1 MNTEPDVID
10 ICIAVCASLIDLDAA
25 TKRALDLKLRHEIG
39 GERRLVARKQ
49 SPFLRVEIR
58 ARYDGTMATTRLLAK
73 EYGVSECTVRRIGHH
88 RAAARPAA
96 PSPKLTQPPVPP
108 RPIKSAK

>member
-10 ICIAVCASLIDLDAA
+10 ICIAVCADLISLDAA

-39 GERRLVARKQ
+39 GRPIYARKKG
-49 SPFLRVEIR
+49 PFLRVEIR

-73 EYGVSECTVRRIGHH
+73 EYGINERTVMRIASH
-88 RAAARPAA
+88 RASARHPA
-96 PSPKLTQPPVPP
+96 PSPKLTTPDAVK
-108 RPIKSAK
+108 RPMKLTK